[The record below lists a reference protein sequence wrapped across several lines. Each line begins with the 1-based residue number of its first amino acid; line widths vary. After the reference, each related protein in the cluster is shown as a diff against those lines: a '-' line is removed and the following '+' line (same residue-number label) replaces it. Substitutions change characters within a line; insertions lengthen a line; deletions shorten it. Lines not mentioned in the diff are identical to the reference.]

1 MGSDESLRPLAAGYQ
16 AGARLVR
23 ALPPRLR
30 YPVAAVGG
38 SVWYA
43 TDLGRRRNAL
53 VNYAAV
59 LGLPEGDPEVARVAR
74 HAFENYCRMLADF
87 LLIGSLDPDEVAG
100 RLRLEGIEHIGQ
112 ALDQGRG
119 AILAL
124 PHMGSWDFAGALAG
138 ILGYRLMAVAE
149 TFPGSLN
156 DAVVQTRS
164 LHGMDIVPLGR
175 SAVHSINQALN
186 QNGLV
191 ALLCDLPHG
200 PGVEVS
206 FFGRRAVVPSGP
218 AAIAR
223 RRDVPLLPTYC
234 RRLAE
239 DSYLVHVD
247 PPVQLT
253 DTEVYTGREGAREL
267 MQRVVERFEVF
278 IREHPEQWYAFRP
291 ILADPT

>member
-1 MGSDESLRPLAAGYQ
+1 M
-16 AGARLVR
+16 VR

-30 YPVAAVGG
+30 YQVAAAGG

-43 TDLGRRRNAL
+43 ADLGRRRNAL
-53 VNYAAV
+53 VNYAAA

-74 HAFENYCRMLADF
+74 HAFENYCRMLVDF
-87 LLIGSLDPDEVAG
+87 LLIGSLDPDEVSG
-100 RLRLEGIEHIGQ
+100 RLTVEGAEHVQQ
-112 ALDQGRG
+112 AVDGGRG

-124 PHMGSWDFAGALAG
+124 PHMGSWDFAGSLAT
-138 ILGYRLMAVAE
+138 ILGYRVVAVAE

-156 DAVVQTRS
+156 DVVVQTRS
-164 LHGMDIVPLGR
+164 VHGLDIIPLGR
-175 SAVHSINQALN
+175 SAVRSINQALDR
-186 QNGLV
+186 NGLV

-200 PGVEVS
+200 PGVDVN

-218 AAIAR
+218 AAIAQ

-234 RRLAE
+234 RRLDE
-239 DSYLVHVD
+239 ERYVVHVD
-247 PPVQLT
+247 PPIPR
-253 DTEVYTGREGAREL
+253 TEAEAYTGREGAREL

-278 IREHPEQWYAFRP
+278 IREYPEQWYAFRP